1 MTLDD
6 VTDEVYYAS
15 MKEMFNSDGWKIL
28 LAELDSQVDLIEDI
42 QQIKTFEE
50 LRFKQGQ
57 LATIGY
63 LMNFQETLKT
73 AEESKAEDEADVG
86 S

>member
-6 VTDEVYYAS
+6 ITDEDYYAS

-28 LAELDSQVDLIEDI
+28 LEELGEQVKLIEDI
-42 QQIKTFEE
+42 QTIKTFEE

-73 AEESKAEDEADVG
+73 AEASKAEDEADVG